1 MLADGGVC
9 AIDAFDSI
17 REHDR
22 GAIHEAMEQQTLSV
36 AKAGD
41 RGRLGEI
48 WGDTVRRKGDRLA
61 CTLDPTRSARDE
73 PGCGVRLGG
82 PGLQAAH
89 KVFRLCRVQPKGQG
103 VRAVAEIETEPR
115 CS

>member
-1 MLADGGVC
+1 MLEAGALVLADGGVC
-9 AIDAFDSI
+9 AIDEFDSI

-41 RGRLGEI
+41 MGRLGEI

-61 CTLDPTRSARDE
+61 CTLRA
-73 PGCGVRLGG
+73 G
-82 PGLQAAH
+82 PSEL
-89 KVFRLCRVQPKGQG
+89 GQG
-103 VRAVAEIETEPR
+103 
-115 CS
+115 

>member
-1 MLADGGVC
+1 MAKDSDGQYSLEAGALVLADGGVC
-9 AIDAFDSI
+9 AIDEFDSI

-61 CTLDPTRSARDE
+61 CTLRA
-73 PGCGVRLGG
+73 G
-82 PGLQAAH
+82 PSEI
-89 KVFRLCRVQPKGQG
+89 GQG
-103 VRAVAEIETEPR
+103 
-115 CS
+115 